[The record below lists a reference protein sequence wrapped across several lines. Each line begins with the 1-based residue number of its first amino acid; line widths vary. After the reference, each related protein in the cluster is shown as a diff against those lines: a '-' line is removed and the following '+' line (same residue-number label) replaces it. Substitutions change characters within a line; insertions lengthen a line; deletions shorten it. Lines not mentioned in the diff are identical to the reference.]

1 MCVHHFT
8 HNLFHHGHGTSVNSV
23 DRSLFPKLVSLRLQ
37 GIDFTNLENE
47 DENMRN
53 LFNQYDLDG
62 NGEID
67 QDELYAIVDDMLH
80 NKASSI
86 YIVQVRGASRV

>member
-1 MCVHHFT
+1 
-8 HNLFHHGHGTSVNSV
+8 
-23 DRSLFPKLVSLRLQ
+23 
-37 GIDFTNLENE
+37 
-47 DENMRN
+47 MRN

-86 YIVQVRGASRV
+86 YIVQVKHFHKKRNFFQNSSAHAPTS

>member
-1 MCVHHFT
+1 MVNFAVY
-8 HNLFHHGHGTSVNSV
+8 FRVSTS
-23 DRSLFPKLVSLRLQ
+23 RTWRTRMRTF
-37 GIDFTNLENE
+37 
-47 DENMRN
+47 RN
-53 LFNQYDLDG
+53 LFNHYDLDG

-86 YIVQVRGASRV
+86 YIVQVKLFH

>member
-1 MCVHHFT
+1 
-8 HNLFHHGHGTSVNSV
+8 
-23 DRSLFPKLVSLRLQ
+23 
-37 GIDFTNLENE
+37 
-47 DENMRN
+47 MRN

-86 YIVQVRGASRV
+86 YIVQVKYFDNIIFFKKQSLNGSFVYSCKPKLCHAKYSSIVTQQKVFK

>member
-1 MCVHHFT
+1 
-8 HNLFHHGHGTSVNSV
+8 
-23 DRSLFPKLVSLRLQ
+23 
-37 GIDFTNLENE
+37 
-47 DENMRN
+47 MRN

-86 YIVQVRGASRV
+86 YIVQVKQLDKESLTG

>member
-1 MCVHHFT
+1 
-8 HNLFHHGHGTSVNSV
+8 
-23 DRSLFPKLVSLRLQ
+23 
-37 GIDFTNLENE
+37 
-47 DENMRN
+47 MRN

-86 YIVQVRGASRV
+86 YIVQVKTLPLKKNLIFKNGRSEELCADTPSLEMTANLAVQ

>member
-1 MCVHHFT
+1 
-8 HNLFHHGHGTSVNSV
+8 
-23 DRSLFPKLVSLRLQ
+23 
-37 GIDFTNLENE
+37 
-47 DENMRN
+47 MRN

-86 YIVQVRGASRV
+86 YIVQVKHFDKRKFTFYEQWLNGTLGKHIIAKNDR

>member
-1 MCVHHFT
+1 
-8 HNLFHHGHGTSVNSV
+8 
-23 DRSLFPKLVSLRLQ
+23 
-37 GIDFTNLENE
+37 
-47 DENMRN
+47 MRN

-86 YIVQVRGASRV
+86 YIVQVKHFHKRKYNFYSEQSLNPNYVKHCW